1 MKERPLVTIGV
12 STYNRR
18 ELLRSSLDSLLAQSY
33 ENCEIIVV
41 DDGSS
46 DETDAMMS
54 AEFPQIKYIYQE
66 NSGDAAA
73 KNRAAREGKGEYIVF
88 NDSDDLFLP
97 DAVEKLVNALPDGGN
112 ACSYGTYQTINAEGE
127 KVPTKGKVDQ
137 YPSGRITGDLISHIL
152 VNNCGTL
159 IPRQLFLDK
168 GGFNSELKVSYDYD
182 FFLRLS
188 LNTEFYAV
196 QEPVFLR
203 RRHDS
208 NMSSGSYEKLSV
220 TYSVVRNFINDNPPL
235 NSIFSD
241 LIVARI
247 ADFHNKLR
255 RAALAEGLGEEALF
269 HAKEA
274 MRLAP
279 SVKNALRLAEAKLK
293 KQR

>member
-137 YPSGRITGDLISHIL
+137 YPSGRIT
-152 VNNCGTL
+152 
-159 IPRQLFLDK
+159 
-168 GGFNSELKVSYDYD
+168 
-182 FFLRLS
+182 
-188 LNTEFYAV
+188 
-196 QEPVFLR
+196 
-203 RRHDS
+203 
-208 NMSSGSYEKLSV
+208 
-220 TYSVVRNFINDNPPL
+220 
-235 NSIFSD
+235 
-241 LIVARI
+241 
-247 ADFHNKLR
+247 
-255 RAALAEGLGEEALF
+255 
-269 HAKEA
+269 
-274 MRLAP
+274 
-279 SVKNALRLAEAKLK
+279 
-293 KQR
+293 